1 MKKENKTRKP
11 MGRAGSLLVSLVVT
25 AVVGFV
31 YFYVSL
37 PAINPQ
43 SGDFYSFLALLCIV
57 YTISVFV
64 LSAKPL
70 DNGEYSVVRTP
81 REKIKDWF
89 QFVKKSCL
97 PVLILFVAVVAVAI
111 VGQIISMPI
120 FRASAYRELL
130 TVQTG
135 DFATDIAEISFN
147 KIPTLDRASAEYLGD
162 RQMGTLSDM
171 VSQFEYSGDST
182 QINYQGRPVRVAPIA
197 YADLIKWFTNRGN
210 GLPAYVVVDMV
221 TQEATVTRLSEGI
234 KYSFSEPLNRNI
246 LRHLRFQYPTM
257 MFATP
262 EFEIDE
268 DGRPWWIAPRVVKR
282 IGLFGGTDIQGAV
295 LVDAITGESQYY
307 EEVPNWV
314 DTLYV
319 PELIMQQYDYH
330 GTLVHGFINS
340 ILGQRDVTI
349 TTDGYNYIAMN
360 DDVYMYTGVTSANA
374 DQSNLGFL
382 LTNQRTKETHFYTAP
397 GATEYAA
404 MASAQGV
411 VQDLGY
417 TATFPILLNIA
428 GEPTYFIPLKDATNL
443 VKTYAM
449 VNVAQYQ
456 IVATGTTVSACEQSY
471 IKLLDEKGITRVEL
485 LPQTEA
491 KGKVAEIRTAVIEGN
506 SYYFIRIQGEKVFYS
521 LSAAQNREVVTL
533 NVGDTVTIEYAQPL
547 PPNPYL
553 DSVRPPSIYD
563 GNALHINE
571 RMTVFPGNE

>member
-1 MKKENKTRKP
+1 MNEKKNRKP
-11 MGRAGSLLVSLVVT
+11 MGRAGSLLLSLLIT

-43 SGDFYSFLALLCIV
+43 SGDFYSFLLLLCVV
-57 YTISVFV
+57 YTISVFL
-64 LSAKPL
+64 LSTKPL
-70 DNGEYSVVRTP
+70 QAGEYSVLRTP
-81 REKIKDWF
+81 KEKVRDWLK
-89 QFVKKSCL
+89 FVKKSCL
-97 PVLILFVAVVAVAI
+97 PVAILFAAVAAVAL

-120 FRASAYRELL
+120 FRAAAYRELL

-135 DFATDIAEISFN
+135 DFATDIAEISFSE
-147 KIPTLDRASAEYLGD
+147 IPTLDRDSANFLGD

-171 VSQFEYSGDST
+171 VSQFEYSNDST

-221 TQEATVTRLSEGI
+221 TQEATVTRLAEGI

-246 LRHLRFQYPTM
+246 MRHLRFQYPTM

-268 DGRPWWIAPRVVKR
+268 SGHPWWIAPRIVKR

-295 LVDAITGESQYY
+295 LVDAVTGESQYH
-307 EEVPNWV
+307 EQVPNWV

-319 PELIMQQYDYH
+319 PALIMQQYDYY
-330 GTLVHGFINS
+330 GTLIHGFINS
-340 ILGQRDVTI
+340 VLGQRDVTQ
-349 TTDGYNYIAMN
+349 TTSGYNYIAMN
-360 DDVYMYTGVTSANA
+360 DDVYVYTGVTSANA

-382 LTNQRTKETHFYTAP
+382 LCNMRTKETHFYTAP
-397 GATEYAA
+397 GATEEAA
-404 MASAQGV
+404 KRSAEGV

-417 TATFPILLNIA
+417 IATFPLLLNIS

-456 IVATGTTVSACEQSY
+456 IVATGATVSACEQSY
-471 IKLLDEKGITRVEL
+471 IQMLVDKGITQTEQ
-485 LPQTEA
+485 LPQTKA
-491 KGKVAEIRTAVIEGN
+491 AGTVVEIRTAVIEGN
-506 SYYFIRIQGEKVFYS
+506 SYYFIRLQNEDIFYS
-521 LSAAQNREVVTL
+521 ISAAQNRDVVTL
-533 NVGDTVTIEYAQPL
+533 NVGDTVTIEHAVETSIHQGSILNAYSLTIDSRVPILFL
-547 PPNPYL
+547 PPAIE
-553 DSVRPPSIYD
+553 D
-563 GNALHINE
+563 NAA
-571 RMTVFPGNE
+571 